1 MFLLAQLPSLHSGA
15 HSFLPD
21 QNLTSESDQS
31 SVDCCKMP
39 SLQLLNCWTC
49 LIIKRWKYNPHERC
63 CSSGWSV
70 CAGVCVC
77 VCVWKHCGIF
87 FFLHL
92 HICFMVWQ
100 MVYLSVYLTLFLCS
114 CSYSILSYV
123 YKTLKMPA
131 HWCIY
136 KLMFYI
142 YLMKYLFNISEY
154 KAMLIKLLIYHRNIY
169 FIHIC
174 VCIYVC
180 IYINNKKYR

>member
-1 MFLLAQLPSLHSGA
+1 
-15 HSFLPD
+15 
-21 QNLTSESDQS
+21 
-31 SVDCCKMP
+31 
-39 SLQLLNCWTC
+39 
-49 LIIKRWKYNPHERC
+49 
-63 CSSGWSV
+63 
-70 CAGVCVC
+70 
-77 VCVWKHCGIF
+77 
-87 FFLHL
+87 
-92 HICFMVWQ
+92 
-100 MVYLSVYLTLFLCS
+100 MVYLSVYLTLFLFS

-123 YKTLKMPA
+123 YKTQKMPA

-174 VCIYVC
+174 VCMYVYMYVC